1 MFWKAALTTNR
12 NWKIYDRKSDKSGNI
27 SIQSSEDPGL
37 HEVREPLKS
46 SNETVTEM
54 GTASEE
60 QTLFTDVVLVHTD
73 RNMMLGETV

>member
-12 NWKIYDRKSDKSGNI
+12 NWKVYDRKSDKSGNV

-37 HEVREPLKS
+37 HDVREPRKS
-46 SNETVTEM
+46 SNVSVTDM
-54 GTASEE
+54 SAASEE